1 MEWKKENLR
10 GLLLVI
16 CGGIAFYSLLQNLP
30 AVAMAVGWVLGILGP
45 HLLGGAMAFILN
57 VPMRAI
63 ERRLFPVRPGKQVKG
78 RRPMA
83 LLITLLAVIGV
94 LVLASSVIGPGI
106 AEAVRSLAAQVPAA
120 AERLW
125 AQISWLEQYLPMLES
140 LLADWNMEDWKNI
153 TQKAAQL
160 LQSWG
165 GGILS
170 SGSMVIGGV
179 VSGVSTFVIALIFSF
194 YILLQK
200 EKLGRQGRQVLY
212 ALLPERR
219 ADRTLEILR
228 LSSRTFSSF
237 LSGQCLEAC
246 ILGTLFVVSMTI
258 FRMPYALL
266 VGVLI
271 SLTALIP
278 IVGAFIG
285 CGVGALLIAIA
296 DPWKALGFIV
306 LFLVLQQVEGNL
318 IYPHVV
324 GSSVGLPSI
333 WVLAAVTLGGSLMGI
348 LGMLV
353 FIPLCSVLY
362 ALFRDY
368 VKTRLSQRHV
378 PVHKWRDVF
387 LHAAG
392 RKGAENGPAGFVRPE
407 AEFRVPLDGQHKG
420 MAGAGD
426 GLHQPVRGMGLRRQ
440 SGGQQPNALV
450 VVAVDPQLLR
460 SGDPGEHAALRQGH
474 GVEGAVVGRL
484 HHVGQDAGLLG
495 GQVLIQRAAH
505 EGIDELHAPA
515 DAQNGLA
522 ALAEQGEQRALQRVP
537 PGTGRRAE
545 RLRGLPV
552 QGRVHVV
559 AAGEQQSVA
568 QAEDLPG
575 VVLIRLQRHCQRQR
589 ACRAQAVQITGQHPD
604 ALQTVVPK
612 GRDGNDGLFHRRSS

>member
-10 GLLLVI
+10 GLLLVV

-45 HLLGGAMAFILN
+45 FLLGGAMAFILN

-106 AEAVRSLAAQVPAA
+106 AEAVRSLATQVPAA

-125 AQISWLEQYLPMLES
+125 AQISRLEQYLPMLES

-153 TQKAAQL
+153 TQKAAEL
-160 LQSWG
+160 LQTWG

-378 PVHKWRDVF
+378 PVHKWRD
-387 LHAAG
+387 
-392 RKGAENGPAGFVRPE
+392 
-407 AEFRVPLDGQHKG
+407 
-420 MAGAGD
+420 
-426 GLHQPVRGMGLRRQ
+426 
-440 SGGQQPNALV
+440 
-450 VVAVDPQLLR
+450 
-460 SGDPGEHAALRQGH
+460 DPGG
-474 GVEGAVVGRL
+474 
-484 HHVGQDAGLLG
+484 
-495 GQVLIQRAAH
+495 
-505 EGIDELHAPA
+505 
-515 DAQNGLA
+515 
-522 ALAEQGEQRALQRVP
+522 P
-537 PGTGRRAE
+537 P
-545 RLRGLPV
+545 
-552 QGRVHVV
+552 
-559 AAGEQQSVA
+559 
-568 QAEDLPG
+568 
-575 VVLIRLQRHCQRQR
+575 
-589 ACRAQAVQITGQHPD
+589 
-604 ALQTVVPK
+604 
-612 GRDGNDGLFHRRSS
+612 N

>member
-10 GLLLVI
+10 GLLLVV

-45 HLLGGAMAFILN
+45 FLLGGAMAFILN

-125 AQISWLEQYLPMLES
+125 AQISRLEQYLPMLES

-153 TQKAAQL
+153 TQKAAEL
-160 LQSWG
+160 LQTWG

-266 VGVLI
+266 VGVL
-271 SLTALIP
+271 P
-278 IVGAFIG
+278 DG
-285 CGVGALLIAIA
+285 A
-296 DPWKALGFIV
+296 DP
-306 LFLVLQQVEGNL
+306 
-318 IYPHVV
+318 H
-324 GSSVGLPSI
+324 
-333 WVLAAVTLGGSLMGI
+333 
-348 LGMLV
+348 
-353 FIPLCSVLY
+353 C
-362 ALFRDY
+362 
-368 VKTRLSQRHV
+368 
-378 PVHKWRDVF
+378 
-387 LHAAG
+387 G
-392 RKGAENGPAGFVRPE
+392 RVYR
-407 AEFRVPLDGQHKG
+407 
-420 MAGAGD
+420 
-426 GLHQPVRGMGLRRQ
+426 LRR
-440 SGGQQPNALV
+440 G
-450 VVAVDPQLLR
+450 
-460 SGDPGEHAALRQGH
+460 
-474 GVEGAVVGRL
+474 
-484 HHVGQDAGLLG
+484 
-495 GQVLIQRAAH
+495 RAAH
-505 EGIDELHAPA
+505 CHRRPLEGPGVHRAVFGAPA
-515 DAQNGLA
+515 GGGKPDLSPCGRLFRGP
-522 ALAEQGEQRALQRVP
+522 ALHLGAGGSD
-537 PGTGRRAE
+537 PGR
-545 RLRGLPV
+545 
-552 QGRVHVV
+552 
-559 AAGEQQSVA
+559 
-568 QAEDLPG
+568 
-575 VVLIRLQRHCQRQR
+575 
-589 ACRAQAVQITGQHPD
+589 
-604 ALQTVVPK
+604 
-612 GRDGNDGLFHRRSS
+612 